1 MCMVYENV
9 YINGI
14 KKSSPHPF
22 EFSVILLK
30 IKQKKSVHTRRYYSY
45 HDQISREENINYESV
60 MTSSILLSTQ
70 YLPLQ

>member
-30 IKQKKSVHTRRYYSY
+30 IKQKS
-45 HDQISREENINYESV
+45 
-60 MTSSILLSTQ
+60 LST
-70 YLPLQ
+70 LGGIIHITTKFPGKKILIIKV